1 MSRPKQRGPV
11 LVFGV
16 DPGMTRTGLVAS
28 RILLDDGTQEILA
41 SATFHSDPSLLEE
54 VASRPTHQ
62 RVQDLSEEIYAWC
75 SKIRKDYAQAHDP
88 FVAVKVAI
96 ERPIYNKNALA
107 FEKQWRL
114 FQAILHHLTLM
125 CDGVSEVSNGSAKVA
140 LVGEGKASKETMV
153 AHTSVPLG
161 EFTTAADREAVA
173 DAEGICRAY
182 DRGTY
187 VYDTRW
193 DEPAACVG
201 PFKEWRK

>member
-1 MSRPKQRGPV
+1 MSRPKQRCPE

-16 DPGMTRTGLVAS
+16 DPGMTRTGVVAS
-28 RILLDDGTQEILA
+28 RFILEEGTMEILA

-54 VASRPTHQ
+54 VTSRPTHQ

-75 SKIRKDYAQAHDP
+75 SKIRKEYSRADDP
-88 FVAVKVAI
+88 FVAVRVAI

-114 FQAILHHLTLM
+114 FQALLHHLTLM

-140 LVGEGKASKETMV
+140 MTGGGKASKDEMV
-153 AHTSVPLG
+153 AKASFPLDP
-161 EFTTAADREAVA
+161 FTTAADREAVA
-173 DAEGICRAY
+173 DAEGIMRAY
-182 DRGTY
+182 SKGTY
-187 VYDTRW
+187 IYGTRW
-193 DEPAACVG
+193 EDPAACVG